1 MERTVSNVETAFSRT
16 IKQLIGLMLVMI
28 AAAVIA
34 GFYLK
39 GMIFSVAVLYGGA
52 ITVASSLFFAWRLR
66 VATQEADNSRPDTGV
81 NKAGTSASVN
91 AAVLFQGIIL
101 RLVIVIVLL
110 AVGMAVLKL
119 DPLGILIGFG
129 VPLTAYWF
137 SGQSYGVTRR
147 K

>member
-52 ITVASSLFFAWRLR
+52 ITVASSLFLPG
-66 VATQEADNSRPDTGV
+66 D
-81 NKAGTSASVN
+81 
-91 AAVLFQGIIL
+91 
-101 RLVIVIVLL
+101 
-110 AVGMAVLKL
+110 
-119 DPLGILIGFG
+119 
-129 VPLTAYWF
+129 
-137 SGQSYGVTRR
+137 
-147 K
+147 